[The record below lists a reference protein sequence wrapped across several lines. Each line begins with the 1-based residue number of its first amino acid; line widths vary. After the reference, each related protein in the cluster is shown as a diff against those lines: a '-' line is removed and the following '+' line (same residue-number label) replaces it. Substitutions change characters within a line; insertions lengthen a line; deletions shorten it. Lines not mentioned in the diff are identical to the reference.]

1 MFFQRLRSKACFF
14 RSLFSPCRDGV
25 LAGSLW
31 RVRNGHQHRFSDRSR
46 RQGRNP
52 RLRNSEQI
60 KTQLDQTLET
70 FERVEMRMGILG

>member
-1 MFFQRLRSKACFF
+1 
-14 RSLFSPCRDGV
+14 
-25 LAGSLW
+25 
-31 RVRNGHQHRFSDRSR
+31 VRNGHQHRFSDRSR